1 MKGCIFLQTD
11 FLKNCV
17 KGMLI
22 SILSSVVLLFVFGW
36 ICYTRED
43 PSILLGILGRVALY
57 LSVFIGG
64 FFASRFNREKGLLSG
79 LATGGAFMLFVIML
93 SLFLRSGDEPLRFMT
108 WVMFLLI
115 ALVGTVGG
123 YLGVP
128 SGKRKRKKN
137 RKKR

>member
-1 MKGCIFLQTD
+1 MKGCIFLQTE
-11 FLKNCV
+11 FWKNSV
-17 KGMLI
+17 KGFLV
-22 SILSSVVLLFVFGW
+22 SILSSAVLLLLFGW

-43 PSILLGILGRVALY
+43 PAALAGILGRIALY
-57 LSVFIGG
+57 LSAFLGG

-79 LATGGAFMLFVIML
+79 LTTGGVFMLFVVML
-93 SLFLRSGDEPLRFMT
+93 SLFLRSGNEPIKFMT

-115 ALVGTVGG
+115 LLVGTAGG

-128 SGKRKRKKN
+128 SGKRRKKKN